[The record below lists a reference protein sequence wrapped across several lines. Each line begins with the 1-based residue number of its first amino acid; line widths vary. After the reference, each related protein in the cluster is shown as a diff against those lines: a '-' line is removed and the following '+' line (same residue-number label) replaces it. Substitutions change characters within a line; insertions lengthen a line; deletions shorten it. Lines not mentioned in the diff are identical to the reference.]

1 MMSNFSNS
9 KIYIFGRS
17 TKRKQRII
25 ARDFNVN
32 NPLLTHIAIGL
43 YQQQELR
50 IYNITNIIS
59 NPEDSALRIET
70 IHEFI
75 DLKDIEYFGIW
86 EIPLNNVEINKIK

>member
-50 IYNITNIIS
+50 N
-59 NPEDSALRIET
+59 
-70 IHEFI
+70 
-75 DLKDIEYFGIW
+75 
-86 EIPLNNVEINKIK
+86 